1 MEKRRNEN
9 LNRCEAALNS
19 EWSTVVKEARWILHK
34 ILFYISWTNWEV
46 WVLLFLLFVKIG
58 FSSPGMLDSLDCLNC
73 LHLTTNFLILQTAP
87 PDWTADPGRSTTSLQ
102 KTAHTQTC
110 GRKSKL
116 LKVNHW
122 VSPGTPRRKLRAT
135 KCWATAS
142 RDVKATGSTMSGR

>member
-46 WVLLFLLFVKIG
+46 WVLLFLLVF
-58 FSSPGMLDSLDCLNC
+58 
-73 LHLTTNFLILQTAP
+73 LHQGCRIR
-87 PDWTADPGRSTTSLQ
+87 WTAWTACIWRRTSWFCKPHLRTEQRTLAGPLQ
-102 KTAHTQTC
+102 VFKKRLIRRHVDVSQ
-110 GRKSKL
+110 SL
-116 LKVNHW
+116 WLKVNHW

-135 KCWATAS
+135 KCWGTAS